1 MPDTDNGRVTL
12 AVVQNEIKHTRGDI
26 QSLRRDIEAW
36 QEKQN
41 HDHEELEHVKS
52 CIEIIKWAGTTMAG
66 IVIALTI
73 AAIKQWLGL

>member
-1 MPDTDNGRVTL
+1 MPDSDNGRVTL
-12 AVVQNEIKHTRGDI
+12 AVVQNEVKHTREDI

-41 HDHEELEHVKS
+41 HDHEELEKVKA

-73 AAIKQWLGL
+73 AAVKQWLGL